1 MGPLFCSSVKFS
13 SARFSLS
20 RPGKDCAK
28 KNKEIV
34 KFFNQSSLAQ
44 ISLEQEQEA
53 LGIKKMELQVS
64 CKTRWNSI
72 YRMLQLNLVN
82 RIPIN
87 RVLTQKK
94 NQIF

>member
-1 MGPLFCSSVKFS
+1 
-13 SARFSLS
+13 
-20 RPGKDCAK
+20 
-28 KNKEIV
+28 
-34 KFFNQSSLAQ
+34 
-44 ISLEQEQEA
+44 LEQEQEA

-94 NQIF
+94 PDILMEKYEWSITEDLLTLLET